1 MKRSYILLVAL
12 AAAALAPFAR
22 ERAGA
27 ISREEDVIE
36 DLRGVLNAPSTYPP
50 NNAAPRPGGRTS
62 APHEFDTGPPETRA
76 PDLVS
81 IRIYP
86 WVVALVEGG
95 RPPQEGYI
103 CAGVLVAPAW
113 VLTAAHCTFAWQR
126 RWPID
131 PEIYVLTGAQRLA
144 EPAGKY
150 AVTQVVPYPEF
161 NPRTLRNDIALIRID
176 TRGERPGP
184 PISLD
189 GPPITEQAGGLAH
202 ILGWGVTNALLLE
215 QHAPAAL
222 QLLQTVVR
230 DIRICF
236 SETGFPELRDSN
248 AFCASSL
255 YLFHDTCYRFGG
267 APISMRDPKGG
278 RYLAGLV
285 AWPTTCPPASGKQN
299 LYLDVQPY
307 VPWIKSTIE
316 ANGGG
321 S

>member
-62 APHEFDTGPPETRA
+62 VPLEPDAGPSETRST
-76 PDLVS
+76 DLVS
-81 IRIYP
+81 IRVYP
-86 WVVALVEGG
+86 WIVALVEGS

-126 RWPID
+126 RWPLD
-131 PEIYVLTGAQRLA
+131 PDVYALTGAQRLA
-144 EPAGKY
+144 EPGAKY

-189 GPPITEQAGGLAH
+189 GPPIAEQAGEVAH

-215 QHAPAAL
+215 RQTLGSL
-222 QLLQTVVR
+222 QLIQAVVR
-230 DIRICF
+230 DERLCF

-267 APISMRDPKGG
+267 APIALYDANRR

-285 AWPTTCPPASGKQN
+285 AWTTVCPPASGKQN
-299 LYLDVQPY
+299 VYLDVRPY